1 MAAFTSREKER
12 VLLVN
17 HDAPPDAVPR
27 ILRQAGEKLDEENIP
42 RFVRFAV
49 NVMGVEN
56 DFTDPRG
63 TAERGVEAMEQFFR
77 LIGMPTNM
85 NELLGREVTDEEI
98 DHMVQMA
105 SRGGTITL
113 GAIKVLKPADMRAI
127 YEMARGNA

>member
-1 MAAFTSREKER
+1 MK
-12 VLLVN
+12 
-17 HDAPPDAVPR
+17 
-27 ILRQAGEKLDEENIP
+27 DEQNVP

-77 LIGMPTNM
+77 MIGMPTNM
-85 NELLGREVTDEEI
+85 YELLGREVTDEEI

-113 GAIKVLKPADMRAI
+113 GAIKILKSEDMKEI
-127 YEMARGNA
+127 YQMANTH